1 MNNTSYFPAGG
12 GLFNLISDITAE
24 APAPSPLSLS
34 EPIVI
39 AEPVNCPDLFTEN
52 EKLKHEIKLL
62 KQEVK
67 VIKNICGLDRQL
79 KITKIKEKDLHKY
92 CQYDLKRFFHPGGE
106 SERDIERERMRERER
121 QETFSGQN
129 KDIVILNKTTFD
141 LEFSRKT
148 EKHYHSGD
156 HCVTGNHMIP
166 CNGVMFNSVYENNE
180 GERSS
185 ISTNGIDKIV
195 ACSYGPII
203 PAGGGQ
209 TTIAGKTY
217 EIPYLFLAPRHRNH
231 QDINEW
237 FVMNITFP
245 KLPDFM
251 KIENVNHFDID
262 IYKMKGYY
270 IITYE

>member
-1 MNNTSYFPAGG
+1 MNNISYFPAGG
-12 GLFNLISDITAE
+12 GLFNLISGITAE
-24 APAPSPLSLS
+24 APAPAPAPAPLSLS

-79 KITKIKEKDLHKY
+79 KITKIEEKDLHKY
-92 CQYDLKRFFHPGGE
+92 CQYDFKRFSHDDAQLHGK
-106 SERDIERERMRERER
+106 
-121 QETFSGQN
+121 QN

-148 EKHYHSGD
+148 KKDNSPRSLSELKGY
-156 HCVTGNHMIP
+156 NIIP
-166 CNGVMFNSVYENNE
+166 CNGVMFNSVYEENE
-180 GERSS
+180 EGYNPVR
-185 ISTNGIDKIV
+185 TNMIDKIV
-195 ACSYGPII
+195 ACSYGPINKI
-203 PAGGGQ
+203 RGGRS
-209 TTIAGKTY
+209 TFEGKTY
-217 EIPYLFLAPRHRNH
+217 KIMYRDK
-231 QDINEW
+231 QYINEW
-237 FVMNITFP
+237 FAMNITFP

-251 KIENVNHFDID
+251 KIENVNYFDID

>member
-1 MNNTSYFPAGG
+1 MNNISYFPAGG

-39 AEPVNCPDLFTEN
+39 AEPVNCPDIFTEN

-92 CQYDLKRFFHPGGE
+92 CQYDLKRFSHQGGP
-106 SERDIERERMRERER
+106 
-121 QETFSGQN
+121 ETLGGRQN

-148 EKHYHSGD
+148 KQCYQTPGV
-156 HCVTGNHMIP
+156 HCLTGNHMIP
-166 CNGVMFNSVYENNE
+166 CNGVMFNSVYENIE
-180 GERSS
+180 GVRHS
-185 ISTNGIDKIV
+185 IRDHNIDIIV
-195 ACSYGPII
+195 ACSYGLIKPS
-203 PAGGGQ
+203 GGVQ

-217 EIPYLFLAPRHRNH
+217 EIPYKFYPAKQPNH

-237 FVMNITFP
+237 FVLNITFP

>member
-1 MNNTSYFPAGG
+1 MNNISYSPAGG
-12 GLFNLISDITAE
+12 GLFNLISDITTE
-24 APAPSPLSLS
+24 APSPAPLSLSLS
-34 EPIVI
+34 EPIFI

-79 KITKIKEKDLHKY
+79 KITKIEGKDLHKY
-92 CQYDLKRFFHPGGE
+92 CQYDLKGFYHNDQLHGK
-106 SERDIERERMRERER
+106 
-121 QETFSGQN
+121 QN

-148 EKHYHSGD
+148 KKYYNPEPVGD
-156 HCVTGNHMIP
+156 YELKGNNIIP
-166 CNGVMFNSVYENNE
+166 CNGVMFNSVYEENE
-180 GERSS
+180 DGYNPVR
-185 ISTNGIDKIV
+185 THNIDKIV
-195 ACSYGPII
+195 ACSFGSIKPSR
-203 PAGGGQ
+203 GNK
-209 TTIAGKTY
+209 TTISGKTY
-217 EIPYLFLAPRHRNH
+217 RIMYSGNH